1 MCPSN
6 PKRHLT
12 TIVRTDAAAIARL
25 EVESAILRQVY
36 LRAFNDWLDCR
47 DALKDARMQAENA
60 EELVDVVTRAER
72 TRAA

>member
-1 MCPSN
+1 MN

-12 TIVRTDAAAIARL
+12 TIAHADAATIARL

-36 LRAFNDWLDCR
+36 LRAFNEWLDSL

-72 TRAA
+72 LTA

>member
-1 MCPSN
+1 VN

-12 TIVRTDAAAIARL
+12 TIVRVDAADVARL

-36 LRAFNDWLDCR
+36 LRAFNEWLDCR

-60 EELVDVVTRAER
+60 TELQTELAKAER